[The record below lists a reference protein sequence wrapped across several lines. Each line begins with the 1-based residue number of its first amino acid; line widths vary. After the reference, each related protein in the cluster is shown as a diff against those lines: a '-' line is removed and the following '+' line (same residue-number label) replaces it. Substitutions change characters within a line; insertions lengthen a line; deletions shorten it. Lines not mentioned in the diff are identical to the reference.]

1 MYSELDKEHL
11 LRFGAQVRAL
21 RLAQG
26 YSQEA
31 FADACK
37 LHRTYM
43 GGVERGERNLSLLNI
58 VKIAETLGT
67 SPNILFGANE
77 GKLLSAPIPTAQGL
91 NLHKHY
97 DRKAEPEPRLASVTG
112 ASI

>member
-11 LRFGAQVRAL
+11 LRFGVQVRAL

-58 VKIAETLGT
+58 VKIAETLGG
-67 SPNILFGANE
+67 SPHILFGAAE
-77 GKLLSAPIPTAQGL
+77 GKAPSGSSASGASPQGL
-91 NLHKHY
+91 PRHQHY
-97 DRKAEPEPRLASVTG
+97 AREAEC
-112 ASI
+112 